1 MWRCAEIWPVE
12 HKPFRH
18 STMRSGSSSSSSR
31 FKIHPKQVNAS
42 TCDFDWCCLQ
52 SGDNTGTHL
61 HVSRKAICRPKQQL
75 HVSTSMESPMSFV
88 SRLWMF
94 LIPSVTRFW
103 CETLSSVS
111 ILLTSTIAAEHC
123 RNSSFPSSRRRV
135 MRSSNCQDAHA
146 PKTPHWKLQKDRF
159 SIPDCCR

>member
-103 CETLSSVS
+103 CETPVIGLNFVD
-111 ILLTSTIAAEHC
+111 IYYRRGTLPQFLLPFLEKA
-123 RNSSFPSSRRRV
+123 RNAI
-135 MRSSNCQDAHA
+135 Q
-146 PKTPHWKLQKDRF
+146 
-159 SIPDCCR
+159 